1 MILRRSRS
9 VAPPQTPSFSRT
21 AMACS
26 RHDALTMQILQ
37 MDLASSAA
45 ASESGKKT
53 AGSKPLQAPWFRHD
67 RSAPD
72 IDIPLDHGESPRT
85 GQCMCQASHLQVIPN
100 KKADGYQVWL
110 RGEDLSE
117 VRPELRQTMGPPRD
131 SSAGRTTPPQ
141 GQTQTVRSAFRRES
155 FCESAMSSS
164 ANLRDTARVFLF
176 TCISFL
182 LSWFFCNAVGTCDNL
197 QRMLCNNSC
206 LFDDCCVC

>member
-85 GQCMCQASHLQVIPN
+85 GQCMCQASHLQILSNRRASVSSIWP
-100 KKADGYQVWL
+100 
-110 RGEDLSE
+110 RGEDRSE
-117 VRPELRQTMGPPRD
+117 VLHGFHQKMRRPRD
-131 SSAGRTTPPQ
+131 SSANHTTPTLAR
-141 GQTQTVRSAFRRES
+141 TQIARSAFR
-155 FCESAMSSS
+155 
-164 ANLRDTARVFLF
+164 
-176 TCISFL
+176 
-182 LSWFFCNAVGTCDNL
+182 
-197 QRMLCNNSC
+197 
-206 LFDDCCVC
+206 